1 MGGCVPGLWLWRW
14 MACKLGGVVSRWG
27 PMAWAARGVLP
38 QETTTSGAFYR
49 LRSVRIRPASEL
61 QALGNTYVFGKKSR
75 EVTRQASL
83 GQASVSELAK
93 PLRLVMTLPCPCQWH
108 PTDYQDWGA
117 TKRRAGTRAGWYTGG
132 LVYGRAGRRAQR
144 DTGSESKREE
154 AACRTDSTWVQATR
168 PK

>member
-1 MGGCVPGLWLWRW
+1 M
-14 MACKLGGVVSRWG
+14 SRWG

-49 LRSVRIRPASEL
+49 LRSVRIRPGSEL

-117 TKRRAGTRAGWYTGG
+117 TKRRAGIRAGWYTGG
-132 LVYGRAGRRAQR
+132 LAGGLRETQARKARGKRRHAEQTR
-144 DTGSESKREE
+144 HGKATG
-154 AACRTDSTWVQATR
+154 
-168 PK
+168 